1 VSTIVVADDNPLNF
15 ELARDV
21 LQSAG
26 HEVLSAKDGTQAID
40 SVRSLQVDLVLL
52 ELRLPNADGLQVLNT
67 IRTDPVL
74 RQIRVL
80 VVSADPTS
88 GVREWVIRAGADGY
102 LAKPF
107 KVKELV
113 REVERLLQ
121 LTPELSVGLSP

>member
-1 VSTIVVADDNPLNF
+1 MVADDNPLNF

-21 LQSAG
+21 LRAAG